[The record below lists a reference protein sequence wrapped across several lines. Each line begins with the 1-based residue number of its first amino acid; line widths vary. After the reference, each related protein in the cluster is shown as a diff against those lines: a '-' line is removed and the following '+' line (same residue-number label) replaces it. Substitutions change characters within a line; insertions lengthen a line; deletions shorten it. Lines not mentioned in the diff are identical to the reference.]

1 MHIAPWTK
9 ASISSSGGVWSRMY
23 FTSSMESSGPAP
35 PALPQAVQL
44 GGGEVVDH
52 LPGWKCGC
60 PPPAPCVWPPSAP
73 HIGDD
78 EGIHPHPWHSAGVWK
93 LRDLRLKGRVLQV
106 R

>member
-44 GGGEVVDH
+44 GGGGVVDH
-52 LPGWKCGC
+52 
-60 PPPAPCVWPPSAP
+60 PAWVEMWMSTSGTVRLASISTP

-78 EGIHPHPWHSAGVWK
+78 EGHPPPHPWHSAGS
-93 LRDLRLKGRVLQV
+93 LEAPGSPG
-106 R
+106 